1 MKKLII
7 KASCIAALILFV
19 VCAAGIEGTAPIAA
33 CVTGMSVCLGWMF
46 LVAYA
51 NR

>member
-1 MKKLII
+1 MKALLI
-7 KASCIAALILFV
+7 KASLLAAVITFI

-33 CVTGMSVCLGWMF
+33 CVAGMSVCLGWMF